1 MELFYLFFKLPQKDT
16 LIGSILFFIFLPPL
30 LTTRFNQ
37 IWYITN
43 LTIKKQKKI
52 KSFYMMVI
60 YWILYYK

>member
-1 MELFYLFFKLPQKDT
+1 MEYYFLKRKLPQKDT
-16 LIGSILFFIFLPPL
+16 LIGSIFIFILLYFL

-43 LTIKKQKKI
+43 LTIEEKKL